1 MTGCFLF
8 FVFFFNWKMPS
19 GSAKT
24 DFRAGWKRS
33 LFELGKDGGARFQN
47 FKQSCRARSQVLSFQ
62 GPCGSCWAF
71 SAVGAL
77 EGQLKKATGL
87 LTSLSSQNLLDCSQ
101 KYGNYGCN
109 GGFMTNAFE
118 YVIQNHGI
126 ESEVTYPYVAKVSP
140 PTPNMDGRNSSE
152 VGKPWLQCLCSLFSA
167 RSVQVRPKIS
177 GRQVL

>member
-1 MTGCFLF
+1 MNLPCEVTSFC
-8 FVFFFNWKMPS
+8 
-19 GSAKT
+19 
-24 DFRAGWKRS
+24 
-33 LFELGKDGGARFQN
+33 
-47 FKQSCRARSQVLSFQ
+47 SFQ

-77 EGQLKKATGL
+77 EGQLKKTTGL

-140 PTPNMDGRNSSE
+140 PPLPNVDGWNSSE
-152 VGKPWLQCLCSLFSA
+152 VENLDFNVSALSFSTVSA
-167 RSVQVRPKIS
+167 STTQNFGPPSAPATDFYQREM
-177 GRQVL
+177 RQR

>member
-1 MTGCFLF
+1 MSKISEFQTKLPSEVTSFL
-8 FVFFFNWKMPS
+8 
-19 GSAKT
+19 
-24 DFRAGWKRS
+24 
-33 LFELGKDGGARFQN
+33 
-47 FKQSCRARSQVLSFQ
+47 CFQ

-77 EGQLKKATGL
+77 EGQLKKNTGL

-140 PTPNMDGRNSSE
+140 PNANSWNSSE
-152 VGKPWLQCLCSLFSA
+152 VENLDFNVCALFSA

-177 GRQVL
+177 GCKVLQLQILTEGERDGAEGSRRQHRPHLGGH

>member
-1 MTGCFLF
+1 MRKISEFQTKLPCEVTGF
-8 FVFFFNWKMPS
+8 
-19 GSAKT
+19 
-24 DFRAGWKRS
+24 
-33 LFELGKDGGARFQN
+33 
-47 FKQSCRARSQVLSFQ
+47 LSFQ

-101 KYGNYGCN
+101 NYGNYGCN

-126 ESEVTYPYVAKVSP
+126 ESEVTYPYIAKVSP
-140 PTPNMDGRNSSE
+140 PPQHGRLE
-152 VGKPWLQCLCSLFSA
+152 FL
-167 RSVQVRPKIS
+167 
-177 GRQVL
+177 